1 MTLTPLHMIHSTAGL
16 DRCLGRATAESTL
29 LLLEDGVYAALAPRS
44 VPARALYVL
53 AEDLAARGLDRG
65 HLAPG
70 ITALDMKGFVAL
82 TVAHS
87 PVVSWF

>member
-1 MTLTPLHMIHSTAGL
+1 MTITALHTIHSVAGL

-29 LLLEDGVYAALAPRS
+29 LLLEDGVYAALTPRDI
-44 VPARALYVL
+44 PTRAFYVL
-53 AEDLAARGLDRG
+53 AEDLAARGLERG
-65 HLAPG
+65 DLAPG
-70 ITALDMKGFVAL
+70 ITALDIKGFVAL